1 MFNYIRGILIQKTKN
16 AVIVENQGIGYFLT
30 VPATTLAQLINVGEE
45 VKLFTY
51 LAVREDDLSL
61 YGFSSAEDLAVFEL
75 LLSVS
80 GVGPKAALA
89 VLSTL
94 STSDFYLAV
103 MHENVRMLTRV
114 PGVGPKSAKRLIM
127 ELKDKVAAISGEAS
141 VAYASSAVQNP
152 DAYND
157 AMEALLALGYNGTE
171 AQTAL
176 QAALTDSS
184 NNNTGQAL
192 LRRALAQLGMK

>member
-1 MFNYIRGILIQKTKN
+1 MFNYIRGILVQKTNN
-16 AVIVENQGIGYFLT
+16 AVVIENQGIGYLLT
-30 VPATTLAQLINVGEE
+30 VPATTGNRLLNVGGE

-61 YGFSSAEDLAVFEL
+61 YGFFTAEELAMFEL

-94 STSDFYLAV
+94 STNDFYTAI
-103 MHENVRMLTRV
+103 MQENVRTLTRV

-127 ELKDKVAAISGEAS
+127 ELKDKIAATGGEESIAG
-141 VAYASSAVQNP
+141 SSLSVQNH

-157 AMEALLALGYNGTE
+157 AMEALLALGYNGNE
-171 AQTAL
+171 AQGAL
-176 QAALTDSS
+176 QAVLKDSDDD
-184 NNNTGQAL
+184 TGQAL
-192 LRRALAQLGMK
+192 LHRALCQLGMK

>member
-1 MFNYIRGILIQKTKN
+1 MFNYIRGKLIQKTKN
-16 AVIVENQGIGYFLT
+16 AVIIENHGIGYFLT
-30 VPATTLAQLINVGEE
+30 VPATTLAQLINLGEE

-61 YGFSSAEDLAVFEL
+61 YGFSSAEDLAIFEL

-94 STSDFYLAV
+94 STADFYLAV
-103 MHENVRMLTRV
+103 MHENVRTLTRV

-127 ELKDKVAAISGEAS
+127 ELKDKVAAIGGEIPVAHVAS
-141 VAYASSAVQNP
+141 DLQNP

-176 QAALTDSS
+176 QAARKDG
-184 NNNTGQAL
+184 NNDTGQAL
-192 LRRALAQLGMK
+192 LRRALAQLGMR